1 VPDSDKP
8 AIWVFDSQCVL
19 CDAGVNYTLKHEKSP
34 SITFVALQ
42 SPQGQQLIRDNGL
55 DPKNPS
61 TFLFIENGIALQASD
76 AVIALSRHLNGP
88 AKLGAIGRIIPK
100 PLRDCAYN
108 LIARNRY
115 RIFGRKQM
123 CTLPTADNKHRF
135 IL

>member
-1 VPDSDKP
+1 MPNTEKS

-19 CDAGVNYTLKHEKSP
+19 CDAGVNYTLTHEKKP

-42 SPQGQQLIRDNGL
+42 STQGQQLARDNGL

-88 AKLGAIGRIIPK
+88 VKLAAIGRIIPK
-100 PLRDCAYN
+100 PVRDYTYN
-108 LIARNRY
+108 LIAKNRY
-115 RIFGRKQM
+115 RIFGHKQM